1 MMFGGLL
8 MAYWGGFNNRAKT
21 MAASSFVMSLCTLAL
36 GVIPNFWLYLGF
48 MGLLCVAMPM
58 FNTPSTVLLQET
70 VEPDYMGRV
79 FGVLAMISSS
89 MMPMGMLVFG
99 PLSGCFPNRRHAGFF
114 TGILL
119 LVQSYFMAK
128 NKALIQ
134 AGHLKEAAEN

>member
-1 MMFGGLL
+1 
-8 MAYWGGFNNRAKT
+8 
-21 MAASSFVMSLCTLAL
+21 
-36 GVIPNFWLYLGF
+36 
-48 MGLLCVAMPM
+48 M

-99 PLSGCFPNRRHAGFF
+99 PLSDVFPIEGMLVF

-119 LVQSYFMAK
+119 LVQSYFTGEEQS
-128 NKALIQ
+128 L
-134 AGHLKEAAEN
+134 

>member
-1 MMFGGLL
+1 
-8 MAYWGGFNNRAKT
+8 
-21 MAASSFVMSLCTLAL
+21 MSLCTLAL

-48 MGLLCVAMPM
+48 MGLFGVAMPM

-99 PLSGCFPNRRHAGFF
+99 PLSDVFPIEGMLVF

-134 AGHLKEAAEN
+134 AGHPKEAAEN